1 MFRRTVTSP
10 PEVSRSPRAVTNFV
24 SHPGA
29 ALQMRHP
36 TFASEHA
43 PMMIAHP
50 ADDSSMTDTLRMGA
64 RLLQHK
70 FQHPRR
76 RSEDLADWPGRG
88 IDLRCRRQLGN
99 HSASRAECQ
108 IFGLTGQMVQNV
120 SRTKSPKFPPVCRE
134 NSLSVRVRTVGETG
148 VL

>member
-1 MFRRTVTSP
+1 
-10 PEVSRSPRAVTNFV
+10 
-24 SHPGA
+24 
-29 ALQMRHP
+29 
-36 TFASEHA
+36 
-43 PMMIAHP
+43 MMIAHP

-99 HSASRAECQ
+99 HGASRAECQ
-108 IFGLTGQMVQNV
+108 IFGLTAKWFRTSAEQSPPNFPQFAGRIRYLFGSEPWGKRECSVQ
-120 SRTKSPKFPPVCRE
+120 
-134 NSLSVRVRTVGETG
+134 
-148 VL
+148 